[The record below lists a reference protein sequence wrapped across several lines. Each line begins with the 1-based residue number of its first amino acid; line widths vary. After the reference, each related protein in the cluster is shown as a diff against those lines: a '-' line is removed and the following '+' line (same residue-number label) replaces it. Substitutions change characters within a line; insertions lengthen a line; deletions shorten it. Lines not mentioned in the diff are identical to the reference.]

1 MFCLLWRNFF
11 KEWLAV
17 FVSVDILFLRTECAE
32 GLITALE
39 FHWCKVLPQR
49 TKSYL
54 LAKES
59 ALARGTMIFRREV
72 VGQFQR
78 KLLLSLEIAK
88 ADREAIVV
96 EPVKRKT
103 SEFTVIWF
111 KLIPNLGFNRKNLF
125 SLNTAFPHG
134 PFRSKANV
142 HRLSQ
147 ITWIRYHLIQ

>member
-1 MFCLLWRNFF
+1 
-11 KEWLAV
+11 
-17 FVSVDILFLRTECAE
+17 
-32 GLITALE
+32 
-39 FHWCKVLPQR
+39 
-49 TKSYL
+49 
-54 LAKES
+54 
-59 ALARGTMIFRREV
+59 MIFRQEV

-111 KLIPNLGFNRKNLF
+111 KLIPNLDFNRKNF
-125 SLNTAFPHG
+125 FRLNTAFPHG